1 MTSVPDQFCLDG
13 HVAIVTGASSGPGAG
28 FGRAL
33 AQAGADLVLLARRDD
48 NLAGTR
54 RPVEAENRC
63 DLTVRADISNPGDR
77 AAVATAA
84 MNQFGRIDVLANI
97 NLNGC
102 CWMAQTCGRVMRP
115 GRPII
120 NLSSIL
126 GLTSLG
132 LPQAACSAS
141 NALIGLT
148 RDLAQQRTS

>member
-13 HVAIVTGASSGPGAG
+13 HVAIVTGASSGPGVG

-54 RPVEAENRC
+54 RPVEAENRR
-63 DLTVRADISNPGDR
+63 DLTVRADISNPDDR
-77 AAVATAA
+77 AAIATAA

-102 CWMAQTCGRVMRP
+102 C
-115 GRPII
+115 
-120 NLSSIL
+120 
-126 GLTSLG
+126 
-132 LPQAACSAS
+132 
-141 NALIGLT
+141 
-148 RDLAQQRTS
+148 